1 MFSRHCLAAIILAFF
16 CPLLARG
23 QAFFSPGV
31 SSFTPE
37 IGVVNTGIVND
48 LSATVSAD
56 RKYVTLGVR
65 AQQSK
70 LLALQEFRINGP
82 QASGFVGGVPLNGVA
97 GGIGQFGLI
106 NPPVELVSGR
116 GATILR
122 QRGMTRIT
130 TPIVP

>member
-1 MFSRHCLAAIILAFF
+1 MFLRCSLTAIVLTCVCPAF
-16 CPLLARG
+16 ARG
-23 QAFFSPGV
+23 QAFFTPGV

-82 QASGFVGGVPLNGVA
+82 QVTGFVGGAPLNANAALSGE
-97 GGIGQFGLI
+97 FGAV
-106 NPPVELVSGR
+106 NPPVQLVSGS
-116 GATILR
+116 GATLLQ
-122 QRGMTRIT
+122 QRGMTRILAR
-130 TPIVP
+130 